1 MRPDRPRVLVAARVH
16 CEPAEAFARFTTEIG
31 EWWQPNGL
39 FQFSEGRTG
48 ILAFESGEGG
58 RLTETYDDGTAFVI
72 GVVSTW
78 APPRLLVLSWR
89 YASFPP
95 DLSTELHVTFEPT
108 GPGQTRVT
116 VEHYGWDAIPTD
128 HASRHNFPL
137 ASFQLRFA
145 EWWRS
150 LLLRAFP
157 AR

>member
-1 MRPDRPRVLVAARVH
+1 MVAAQWSLS
-16 CEPAEAFARFTTEIG
+16 I
-31 EWWQPNGL
+31 
-39 FQFSEGRTG
+39 SEGRTG